1 MMCRLYSVTRA
12 GYYAWRS
19 RRPSARS
26 RQSLRLLKHIQ
37 RAHAQSGGIYGS
49 PRIQRAL
56 SAYGLRV
63 GKNRVARLMR
73 KHQIRAR
80 AARIYRP
87 NPGMHRFFEH
97 IPKQRLKTLAV
108 KPNAVW
114 VGDITYLKLGSAWRY
129 LATVMDRCTRRVIGW
144 SLGRK
149 KDVRLTLQALDRAAH
164 RNCPPSGLIFH
175 SDRGTEYA
183 GYVFRDRLVELG
195 IVQSMNERVN
205 DNAHMES
212 FYHSMKSE
220 AIHGRAF
227 TDEKQLRREVAQYIR
242 FYNERRLH
250 SSIGYVA
257 PATYEQN
264 LSRRGVN

>member
-56 SAYGLRV
+56 CAYGLRV

-80 AARIYRP
+80 AAKIYRP

-97 IPKQRLKTLAV
+97 IPKQRLKVLAV

-129 LATVMDRCTRRVIGW
+129 LATVRIGV
-144 SLGRK
+144 S
-149 KDVRLTLQALDRAAH
+149 A
-164 RNCPPSGLIFH
+164 
-175 SDRGTEYA
+175 E
-183 GYVFRDRLVELG
+183 
-195 IVQSMNERVN
+195 
-205 DNAHMES
+205 
-212 FYHSMKSE
+212 
-220 AIHGRAF
+220 
-227 TDEKQLRREVAQYIR
+227 
-242 FYNERRLH
+242 
-250 SSIGYVA
+250 
-257 PATYEQN
+257 
-264 LSRRGVN
+264 